1 MSTLI
6 SDGATPPQINS
17 EDPSL
22 PRRINIRRPSSARAS
37 FMQQKL
43 QTALSQAEK
52 TAAELSQSSNL
63 GQPEDSRVQGDFQ
76 VDRSIA
82 RYRSAA
88 SVVSYTDPATA
99 FSYSTSFMPGVH
111 FYTFLAAKEA
121 APARTARGLSSHSSS
136 TSGINNVSGSG
147 DNSSKFTARKQN
159 LALKLNVPD
168 TILYGETGRAV
179 WIYTDKDGYVQRLTE
194 FSDKQVLDKFADGT
208 PAIADE
214 QYLVVY
220 KEPITTMTNQQNSTG
235 VQVSPVFNSQGNQ
248 LRLLNLGEVKTLLNG
263 VMAMHKSFALQQF
276 VKCNGSK
283 AFVQRAVY
291 EAGKPPHAWMISNI
305 EPFRDPSAP
314 LSPSPGNT
322 GPQTSPRP
330 GMIRLSSSST
340 IATAGPDGP
349 AGIPLVSR
357 LCTSIQTDKACT
369 FVKLTERGC
378 AAISELNLRIVRYIE
393 QRLRIALQTF
403 VADFVKDAA
412 GEWWLLQVKAF
423 QVQNKVHPGRV
434 FSLPLKLRMTYL
446 NYRDTVIL
454 DEEDDENFDTDD
466 RRNKARQRL
475 HRRAIVPLSQRNIHK
490 LVQCKCC
497 LAAYRSSEL
506 SFKMTL
512 KMINDMLLRIR
523 SRLPPE
529 KTLPFLSAAFA
540 RELPESAVAYES
552 WSVCSYCYAIYER
565 DQQLQRIET
574 KFSAALGLPNTKTMA
589 DGLSRVQDPSY
600 ALDPTVSTSVIP
612 AQLTL
617 CRLILVINAIYDIP
631 PELYNAEQENAR
643 IEAAADEV
651 AAAEGR
657 KRAQRA
663 SASRLYLRINAL
675 GYTECIPVNPD
686 DIMEA
691 SEKAPV
697 GARRRRDSSASSVS
711 DDEDDEFRGDSDQS
725 EPQSSRRQS
734 SWQQLSRSQSS
745 RLQQPPSNND
755 VNYWLPTN
763 LIRTIPFFAPR
774 TPLQSK
780 LKETSGIT
788 PFLTEDNSVR
798 VQLIRATEPPL
809 QDPITSNAR
818 RRPKNRRAALVPA
831 AGSMSDLVMQM
842 HGPSHAIVLG
852 STKIRMTQFR
862 SSYVTKIDYYACMA
876 ITGEMLNIKG
886 NIGLERVRYV
896 DSKLL
901 TSQHRLR
908 VYNGIFVPDES
919 YTTGDALSSEW
930 MDCFRATGS
939 VVRKPSPIVPTAP
952 EPVDI
957 PKKTIMTQRRS
968 TSSSQGSGKHRRVA
982 RPTSSSASLMD
993 EDEEMDRELE
1003 QMIERANLKQQEAHF
1018 RQMGLRN
1025 GQASSNINEED
1036 TKAASATAIKQEL
1049 LRDSTGIS
1057 AKSASQMAML
1067 LNKPIIS
1074 PRSELADCNGHEDNN
1089 VTPPASGTSMIL
1101 PSPRNRK
1108 WMWSLV
1114 FLINQAHNLQSR
1126 EPLERAT
1133 GTSRTRSGTLSTSA
1147 SADAISTHT
1156 VSPSSSHLE
1165 VQFNCTH
1172 KFWLAGTTL
1181 MVQAYLRNNPSL
1193 RLYFRNDMYA
1203 STRCESEGEYYGVL
1217 DLSKL
1222 LQTRGFDTTIDIIAA
1237 HDDPTITPREA
1248 ATISRMSPYLSL
1260 SVQLSRA
1267 SIDPDEAFVGNNKRT
1282 VLFASSHSHYEL
1294 AAAGAHV
1301 RAPLGERREGPKTRQ
1316 EGQDEED
1323 EEGHSEE
1330 EEEKEVE
1337 PKHEKDS
1344 STQER
1349 AALPRD
1355 EWMSMPFMRPEVE
1368 PVDQFKTQEEL
1379 LAEAKQRKI
1388 QEEIDAGMRE
1398 PVTGMVYG
1406 LYDPKNPDAAP
1417 AVSSKVVQGE
1427 EEEKEGRKEEEDTD
1441 MPLFGDGG
1449 ASWRAKML
1457 KRAQDRARASG
1468 VALEEV
1474 VGERFG
1480 SVNELRESARGS
1492 ARENAHLQY
1501 KRHRVEEEKD
1511 GGTRRKLE
1519 IGRDA
1524 KDKTLLSKYS
1534 SRVQRSVT
1542 QNLEEEGRQSEGG
1555 RRYKDRNSTRRG
1567 NQDDEED
1574 EPIDYDK
1581 LPDFEDRGGRTG
1593 ASRRDDGYRTPKAQ
1607 SQSKSQSRET
1617 RACKA
1622 TTEIR

>member
-6 SDGATPPQINS
+6 SDGVSPPQLKS
-17 EDPSL
+17 EEPPQ
-22 PRRINIRRPSSARAS
+22 PRRINGRRPSTARAS
-37 FMQQKL
+37 FVQQKL
-43 QTALSQAEK
+43 QTALSQAGK
-52 TAAELSQSSNL
+52 TSAELAQSCNL
-63 GQPEDSRVQGDFQ
+63 GQPEDSRVQEDFN

-121 APARTARGLSSHSSS
+121 APPRTARWVPSHS
-136 TSGINNVSGSG
+136 INNNNVSGSG
-147 DNSSKFTARKQN
+147 DSSSRLTVRKPN

-179 WIYTDKDGYVQRLTE
+179 WIYTDKEGYVQRLTE

-208 PAIADE
+208 PAIPDE
-214 QYLVVY
+214 QHLVVY
-220 KEPITTMTNQQNSTG
+220 KEPITTMASQQNIQS
-235 VQVSPVFNSQGNQ
+235 SPVFNSQGNQ

-263 VMAMHKSFALQQF
+263 VMAMHKSFTLQQF

-305 EPFRDPSAP
+305 EPFRDSSAP
-314 LSPSPGNT
+314 LSPPS
-322 GPQTSPRP
+322 GPAAPQNSPRP
-330 GMIRLSSSST
+330 GLIRSTSSST
-340 IATAGPDGP
+340 IATSSPEGPG
-349 AGIPLVSR
+349 GIPLVSR
-357 LCTSIQTDKACT
+357 LCTSVQSDKGCT

-378 AAISELNLRIVRYIE
+378 AAVSELNLRIVRYIE
-393 QRLRIALQTF
+393 QRLRLSLQTF

-423 QVQNKVHPGRV
+423 QVQNKVHSGRV
-434 FSLPLKLRMTYL
+434 FALPLKLRMAYL

-454 DEEDDENFDTDD
+454 DEEDDDNFDADD
-466 RRNKARQRL
+466 RRIKARQR
-475 HRRAIVPLSQRNIHK
+475 HRRTIVPLSQRNIHK

-497 LAAYRSSEL
+497 LAAYPSSEL

-529 KTLPFLSAAFA
+529 KTLPFLASAFA

-574 KFSAALGLPNTKTMA
+574 KFSAALGLPNNKTMA
-589 DGLSRVQDPSY
+589 EGLSRVQDPSY
-600 ALDPTVSTSVIP
+600 ALDPTVNASVIP
-612 AQLTL
+612 PQLTL
-617 CRLILVINAIYDIP
+617 CRLVLVINAIYDIP

-657 KRAQRA
+657 KRTQRA
-663 SASRLYLRINAL
+663 NASRLYLRINAL
-675 GYTECIPVNPD
+675 GYTECIPINPD
-686 DIMEA
+686 DILEA

-711 DDEDDEFRGDSDQS
+711 DDDDDETRGDSDQS

-734 SWQQLSRSQSS
+734 SWQQLSRSQTS
-745 RLQQPPSNND
+745 RHHQLPSNND
-755 VNYWLPTN
+755 ENYWLPTN

-809 QDPITSNAR
+809 QDPMIASTR
-818 RRPKNRRAALVPA
+818 RKPKNRRAALVPA
-831 AGSMSDLVMQM
+831 AGSMSDLVLQM

-908 VYNGIFVPDES
+908 VYDGIFVPDES
-919 YTTGDALSSEW
+919 YTTGDALTSEW
-930 MDCFRATGS
+930 MDCFRASSS
-939 VVRKPSPIVPTAP
+939 VVRRPPPIVPTAP
-952 EPVDI
+952 EPVEI
-957 PKKTIMTQRRS
+957 PKKTIMSQRRS
-968 TSSSQGSGKHRRVA
+968 TTGSQGNGKQRRTT
-982 RPTSSSASLMD
+982 RPTSSRASLMD
-993 EDEEMDRELE
+993 EDEEMDKELE

-1018 RQMGLRN
+1018 RQMGLN
-1025 GQASSNINEED
+1025 NPPASPNNNEE
-1036 TKAASATAIKQEL
+1036 AASATAIKQEL
-1049 LRDSTGIS
+1049 LRDSTEAP

-1067 LNKPIIS
+1067 LSKPIIS
-1074 PRSELADCNGHEDNN
+1074 PRSELADCTEPEDS
-1089 VTPPASGTSMIL
+1089 TTTSSSSMIL

-1126 EPLERAT
+1126 ERSCCRWECHYTLFSQRRSALERPP
-1133 GTSRTRSGTLSTSA
+1133 GTSRTHSGTLSTSV
-1147 SADAISTHT
+1147 SADAIATQTAST
-1156 VSPSSSHLE
+1156 SSHLE

-1181 MVQAYLRNNPSL
+1181 MVQAFLRNNPTL
-1193 RLYFRNDMYA
+1193 RLHFRNDMYA
-1203 STRCESEGEYYGVL
+1203 STRCESEGEFYGVL
-1217 DLSKL
+1217 GLSKL

-1237 HDDPTITPREA
+1237 RDDPAMTPREA
-1248 ATISRMSPYLSL
+1248 AAISRMSPYLSL
-1260 SVQLSRA
+1260 SVQLSR
-1267 SIDPDEAFVGNNKRT
+1267 SSVDPEDALVDNKFVD
-1282 VLFASSHSHYEL
+1282 
-1294 AAAGAHV
+1294 
-1301 RAPLGERREGPKTRQ
+1301 LGCT
-1316 EGQDEED
+1316 
-1323 EEGHSEE
+1323 
-1330 EEEKEVE
+1330 
-1337 PKHEKDS
+1337 
-1344 STQER
+1344 
-1349 AALPRD
+1349 
-1355 EWMSMPFMRPEVE
+1355 
-1368 PVDQFKTQEEL
+1368 
-1379 LAEAKQRKI
+1379 
-1388 QEEIDAGMRE
+1388 
-1398 PVTGMVYG
+1398 
-1406 LYDPKNPDAAP
+1406 
-1417 AVSSKVVQGE
+1417 
-1427 EEEKEGRKEEEDTD
+1427 
-1441 MPLFGDGG
+1441 
-1449 ASWRAKML
+1449 
-1457 KRAQDRARASG
+1457 
-1468 VALEEV
+1468 
-1474 VGERFG
+1474 
-1480 SVNELRESARGS
+1480 
-1492 ARENAHLQY
+1492 
-1501 KRHRVEEEKD
+1501 
-1511 GGTRRKLE
+1511 
-1519 IGRDA
+1519 
-1524 KDKTLLSKYS
+1524 
-1534 SRVQRSVT
+1534 
-1542 QNLEEEGRQSEGG
+1542 SEGLQVL
-1555 RRYKDRNSTRRG
+1555 RKVS
-1567 NQDDEED
+1567 
-1574 EPIDYDK
+1574 
-1581 LPDFEDRGGRTG
+1581 
-1593 ASRRDDGYRTPKAQ
+1593 
-1607 SQSKSQSRET
+1607 
-1617 RACKA
+1617 
-1622 TTEIR
+1622 